1 MMIKMVLGQLFKKHG
16 MIGALI
22 KVGDFF
28 VGMTKS
34 KKDDKVV
41 AKIKEFVKNIN
52 E

>member
-22 KVGDFF
+22 KVVDFF

-34 KKDDKVV
+34 KKDDKVW
-41 AKIKEFVKNIN
+41 AKCKKILDAEI
-52 E
+52 

>member
-1 MMIKMVLGQLFKKHG
+1 MFKAILTRYVAKKGIIPAILGILEFIAK
-16 MIGALI
+16 L
-22 KVGDFF
+22 
-28 VGMTKS
+28 TKS